1 MSERL
6 RGLVLLVT
14 LLLWSPV
21 LPGLI
26 NGARDVGDAALRF
39 AAALLL
45 AWGGVAAL
53 HALVSAYTPQEKPPS
68 PDQEHDR
75 EPAQARRRANDASA
89 AATERTAA
97 DAA

>member
-1 MSERL
+1 MSDVM

-21 LPGLI
+21 LPGLFD
-26 NGARDVGDAALRF
+26 GAQGVGDAALRF

-53 HALVSAYTPQEKPPS
+53 NGLVGAYSREEPAS

-75 EPAQARRRANDASA
+75 EPTQARRQADSASA
-89 AATERTAA
+89 ARDDRTVA
-97 DAA
+97 DAS